1 VEENLFHRIWIFA
14 RRFRRAWNRRLFAAL
29 SLFAEI
35 AARLVPARFIAA
47 RAAGSLR
54 WRLLLAPR
62 RLDAAE
68 SAAEF
73 FNLALVGELLA
84 LGDFDEFEHFVE
96 VVNHLLE
103 RLGNFSRE
111 FNGLA
116 DGGGL
121 GGAKIGGFD
130 PRLGP
135 LRFRAA
141 FGPAFARFV
150 ALRLLARRFGGT
162 GWLRFRRR
170 SNFCGGFRC
179 RRFRRLGF
187 MRGKFGGHVGMRL
200 SEAAGGFGFVFCV
213 LVMFPGLGG
222 GGGRLDGFRRG

>member
-1 VEENLFHRIWIFA
+1 L
-14 RRFRRAWNRRLFAAL
+14 NRRLFAAL

-47 RAAGSLR
+47 RAAGGLR
-54 WRLLLAPR
+54 WRLLLATR

-68 SAAEF
+68 RAAEF

-96 VVNHLLE
+96 VVNHLFE

-121 GGAKIGGFD
+121 GGAKISGLD
-130 PRLGP
+130 PRLGA

-141 FGPAFARFV
+141 FGPALFARFF
-150 ALRLLARRFGGT
+150 ALRLLARCFGGT
-162 GWLRFRRR
+162 GWLRFWCRRNFR
-170 SNFCGGFRC
+170 SGFRC
-179 RRFRRLGF
+179 WRFRRLGF

-200 SEAAGGFGFVFCV
+200 SEAASGFGFVFCV

-222 GGGRLDGFRRG
+222 GRGRLDGFRRG